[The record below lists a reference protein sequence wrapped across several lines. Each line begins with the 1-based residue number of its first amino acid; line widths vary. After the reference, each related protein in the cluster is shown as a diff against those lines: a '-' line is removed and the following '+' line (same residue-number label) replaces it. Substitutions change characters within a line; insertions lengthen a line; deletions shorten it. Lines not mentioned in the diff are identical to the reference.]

1 MSMIADNRMIMNL
14 SDQTTT
20 SGVILDLSLIDL
32 ISLSATYTPVSSG
45 TGTLAVYESVD
56 GQNFVAV
63 SGLTVSITMAG
74 TTIWHINP
82 VYSRYY
88 KILYTA
94 TTAGMNLTVTMN
106 ARNNADY
113 DDVTVVPTPS
123 VVNS

>member
-1 MSMIADNRMIMNL
+1 MSLIADNRAVINVL
-14 SDQTTT
+14 NQTSTT
-20 SGVILDLSLIDL
+20 GVILDLSTIDL
-32 ISLSATYTPVSSG
+32 ISLSATYTPVGGG

-63 SGLTVSITMAG
+63 SGLTVSITMSG

-82 VYSRYY
+82 VFSRYY

-94 TTAGMNLTVTMN
+94 STFGMNLTVTMN

-113 DDVTVVPTPS
+113 DDVTVVPPPS

>member
-1 MSMIADNRMIMNL
+1 MSQIVDNSQVINL
-14 SDQTTT
+14 TNQTTT
-20 SGVILDLSLIDL
+20 TGVVMDLSDIDI
-32 ISLSATYTPVSSG
+32 ISISSTYTPVSGG

-56 GQNFVAV
+56 GTTFVAV

-82 VYSRYY
+82 VFSRYY

-94 TTAGMNLTVTMN
+94 SSNGMTFTVNIN
-106 ARNNADY
+106 ARNNTAWNNAY
-113 DDVTVVPTPS
+113 VIPKPS